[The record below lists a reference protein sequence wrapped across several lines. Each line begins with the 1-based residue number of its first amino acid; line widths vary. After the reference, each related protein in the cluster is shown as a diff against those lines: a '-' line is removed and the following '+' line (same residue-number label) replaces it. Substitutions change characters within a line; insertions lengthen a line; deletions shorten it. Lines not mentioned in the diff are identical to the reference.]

1 MALFIKLFFFISIQ
15 QGTEQDNVVIH
26 RSSTTFQLS
35 KTLTA
40 RNYIALRK
48 VTLPHI
54 PINFSYVEFTL
65 VMERLPEYYLYTM
78 GLPSTIVT
86 ILALFALLLPP
97 DCGEKLS
104 FIVSLLLGLSVF
116 QLVVADHLPENS
128 RDKQPLLMA
137 YLSLNFVMVGLTL
150 FLTLVTINI
159 NSSKCKITNRRL
171 RRILLEIPSRLLC
184 ANRYITDKECYE
196 QNHNLE
202 PNSTRQQAKESE
214 GNVENTVSMWFSSNE
229 KQVSFQIATF

>member
-1 MALFIKLFFFISIQ
+1 M
-15 QGTEQDNVVIH
+15 VVH
-26 RSSTTFQLS
+26 RLSQIFQLGE
-35 KTLTA
+35 TLTP
-40 RNYIALRK
+40 RNYIAPRK

-54 PINFSYVEFTL
+54 PINSSYVEFKL
-65 VMERLPEYYLYTM
+65 VMERLPDYYLYTI

-86 ILALFALLLPP
+86 LLALFSQLLPP

-116 QLVVADHLPENS
+116 QLVVADHLPANS

-137 YLSLNFVMVGLTL
+137 FLSLNYVMVALTL
-150 FLTLVTINI
+150 FLTLITINI

-171 RRILLEIPSRLLC
+171 RRILLDIPSRLLC
-184 ANRYITDKECYE
+184 VNNSIINKECYE

-202 PNSTRQQAKESE
+202 QNSTVQLAKESN
-214 GNVENTVSMWFSSNE
+214 GNVATTDNMWFSRSENDEGFSRNE
-229 KQVSFQIATF
+229 KQV